1 MRPGRKSINPARFV
15 GLLNEINMKSN
26 ITNEDVLNLQKE
38 FKEYYEHAEQH
49 EFTKLT
55 MVDFMLERNIQN
67 LNSIDNTARNA
78 MFRVIYKLIGKDYS
92 EYK

>member
-1 MRPGRKSINPARFV
+1 
-15 GLLNEINMKSN
+15 MKSN

-38 FKEYYEHAEQH
+38 FKEYCEHAEQH
-49 EFTKLT
+49 EFAKLT
-55 MVDFMLERNIQN
+55 MIDFMLERNIQN

-92 EYK
+92 EYELNS

>member
-1 MRPGRKSINPARFV
+1 
-15 GLLNEINMKSN
+15 MKAN

-38 FKEYYEHAEQH
+38 FKEYCEHAEQH
-49 EFTKLT
+49 EFAKLT
-55 MVDFMLERNIQN
+55 MVDIMLKRSIQR
-67 LNSIDNTARNA
+67 LDSIDNTARNA

>member
-1 MRPGRKSINPARFV
+1 
-15 GLLNEINMKSN
+15 MKSN

-38 FKEYYEHAEQH
+38 FKEYCEHAEQH
-49 EFTKLT
+49 EFAKLT
-55 MVDFMLERNIQN
+55 MIAFMLERNIQN

>member
-1 MRPGRKSINPARFV
+1 
-15 GLLNEINMKSN
+15 MKSN

-38 FKEYYEHAEQH
+38 FKEYCEHAEQH
-49 EFTKLT
+49 EFAKLA
-55 MVDFMLERNIQN
+55 MVDMMLERSIQRIETIG
-67 LNSIDNTARNA
+67 SKERNA

>member
-1 MRPGRKSINPARFV
+1 
-15 GLLNEINMKSN
+15 MKTN

-38 FKEYYEHAEQH
+38 FKEYCEHAEQH
-49 EFTKLT
+49 EFAKLT
-55 MVDFMLERNIQN
+55 MVDIMLERSIKN

>member
-1 MRPGRKSINPARFV
+1 
-15 GLLNEINMKSN
+15 MKAN

-38 FKEYYEHAEQH
+38 FKEYCEHAEQH
-49 EFTKLT
+49 EFAKLT
-55 MVDFMLERNIQN
+55 MIDLMLEISIQR
-67 LNSIDNTARNA
+67 LNFIDNTARNA

>member
-1 MRPGRKSINPARFV
+1 
-15 GLLNEINMKSN
+15 MKSN

-38 FKEYYEHAEQH
+38 LKEYCEHAEQH
-49 EFTKLT
+49 EFTKLA

-67 LNSIDNTARNA
+67 LNSIDDTARNA

>member
-1 MRPGRKSINPARFV
+1 MRA
-15 GLLNEINMKSN
+15 N

-38 FKEYYEHAEQH
+38 FKEYCEHAEQH
-49 EFTKLT
+49 EFVKLT

-67 LNSIDNTARNA
+67 LDSIDNVARNA

-92 EYK
+92 DYERDS

>member
-1 MRPGRKSINPARFV
+1 
-15 GLLNEINMKSN
+15 MKVN
-26 ITNEDVLNLQKE
+26 ITNEDILNLQKE
-38 FKEYYEHAEQH
+38 FKEYCEHAEQH
-49 EFTKLT
+49 EFAKLT
-55 MVDFMLERNIQN
+55 MVDIMLERNIQH

>member
-1 MRPGRKSINPARFV
+1 
-15 GLLNEINMKSN
+15 MKPN
-26 ITNEDVLNLQKE
+26 ITNEDILNLQKE
-38 FKEYYEHAEQH
+38 FKEYCERAEQH
-49 EFTKLT
+49 EFAKLT

-92 EYK
+92 DYELNS

>member
-1 MRPGRKSINPARFV
+1 
-15 GLLNEINMKSN
+15 MKAN

-38 FKEYYEHAEQH
+38 FKEYCEHAEQH
-49 EFTKLT
+49 EFAKLT
-55 MVDFMLERNIQN
+55 MVDIMLERSIKN

>member
-1 MRPGRKSINPARFV
+1 
-15 GLLNEINMKSN
+15 MKSN

-38 FKEYYEHAEQH
+38 FKEYCEHAEQR
-49 EFTKLT
+49 EFAKLA

>member
-1 MRPGRKSINPARFV
+1 
-15 GLLNEINMKSN
+15 MKSN

-38 FKEYYEHAEQH
+38 LKEYCEHAEQH
-49 EFTKLT
+49 EFAKLT

>member
-1 MRPGRKSINPARFV
+1 
-15 GLLNEINMKSN
+15 MKAN

-38 FKEYYEHAEQH
+38 FKEYCEHAEQH
-49 EFTKLT
+49 EFAKLT
-55 MVDFMLERNIQN
+55 MVDIMLERSIQR

>member
-1 MRPGRKSINPARFV
+1 
-15 GLLNEINMKSN
+15 MKAN

-38 FKEYYEHAEQH
+38 FKEYCEHAEQH
-49 EFTKLT
+49 EFAKLT
-55 MVDFMLERNIQN
+55 MVDIMLEKSIKN

>member
-1 MRPGRKSINPARFV
+1 
-15 GLLNEINMKSN
+15 MKAN

-38 FKEYYEHAEQH
+38 FKEYCEHAEQH
-49 EFTKLT
+49 EFAKLT
-55 MVDFMLERNIQN
+55 MVDFMLERSIKN

-78 MFRVIYKLIGKDYS
+78 MFRVIYKLIRKDYS

>member
-1 MRPGRKSINPARFV
+1 
-15 GLLNEINMKSN
+15 MKPN
-26 ITNEDVLNLQKE
+26 ITNEEVLNLQKE
-38 FKEYYEHAEQH
+38 FKEYCERAEQH
-49 EFTKLT
+49 EFAKLA

-67 LNSIDNTARNA
+67 LNSIDNAARNA

>member
-1 MRPGRKSINPARFV
+1 
-15 GLLNEINMKSN
+15 MKTN

-38 FKEYYEHAEQH
+38 FKEYCEHAEQH
-49 EFTKLT
+49 EFAKLT
-55 MVDFMLERNIQN
+55 MVDIMLERSIQR
-67 LNSIDNTARNA
+67 LNSVDNTARNA

>member
-1 MRPGRKSINPARFV
+1 
-15 GLLNEINMKSN
+15 MKAN

-38 FKEYYEHAEQH
+38 FKKYCEHAEQH
-49 EFTKLT
+49 EFAKLT
-55 MVDFMLERNIQN
+55 MVDIMLERSIQR

-92 EYK
+92 EYQ

>member
-1 MRPGRKSINPARFV
+1 
-15 GLLNEINMKSN
+15 MKSN

-38 FKEYYEHAEQH
+38 FKEYCEHAEQH
-49 EFTKLT
+49 ELVKLT
-55 MVDFMLERNIQN
+55 IVDFMLERNIKN

>member
-1 MRPGRKSINPARFV
+1 
-15 GLLNEINMKSN
+15 MKAN

-38 FKEYYEHAEQH
+38 FKEYCEHAEQH
-49 EFTKLT
+49 EFAKLT
-55 MVDFMLERNIQN
+55 MVDIMLERSIKN

-78 MFRVIYKLIGKDYS
+78 MFRVIYKLMGKDYS

>member
-1 MRPGRKSINPARFV
+1 
-15 GLLNEINMKSN
+15 MKSN

-38 FKEYYEHAEQH
+38 FKEYCEHAEQH
-49 EFTKLT
+49 EFAKLE
-55 MVDFMLERNIQN
+55 MVAFMLERTIQN
-67 LNSIDNTARNA
+67 LNSIDNTAKNA

>member
-1 MRPGRKSINPARFV
+1 
-15 GLLNEINMKSN
+15 MKAN
-26 ITNEDVLNLQKE
+26 ITDEDVLNLQKE
-38 FKEYYEHAEQH
+38 FKEYCEHAEQY
-49 EFTKLT
+49 EFAKLT
-55 MVDFMLERNIQN
+55 MVDIMLERSIQR